1 MQFKHLTIATLAVA
15 ATLWAGDG
23 RVAGYF
29 PYWLQYSQFTPDD
42 VRYEF
47 LTEIRYVSMVPSES
61 GELALADDTDAPNL
75 EKLAALADKNKVDL
89 IISVGGAGN
98 EDAMRGLGA
107 SDDAMSGFVSSAKET
122 LDKYKADGIELDW
135 VPEEKSDYETFKKIV
150 KALSDGGVAVSAN
163 LNSDASNAS
172 SYGSEVFDALS
183 SASIYFTDQMNEE
196 VGSVAPNANLKQAK
210 ETMEAYVSAGLSAN
224 KLVPIIPMYG
234 KSFYKAQGLG
244 SKFEG
249 VGSGN
254 EGVLSYKDLMKAFD
268 GPDYKVTFDEES
280 WSEVAV
286 SSTETV
292 VFNGIP
298 SFREFAKFI
307 KEAGFGGVALYDLSG
322 DHKEPIVSL
331 LVTVGLV
338 LRPDVNYQSQK
349 KKSK

>member
-1 MQFKHLTIATLAVA
+1 MRFRHLTIATLALA
-15 ATLWAGDG
+15 ASLWAGDG

-47 LTEIRYVSMVPSES
+47 LTEVRYVSLIPSES

-75 EKLAALADKNKVDL
+75 EKLASLADKNKVDL
-89 IISVGGAGN
+89 IIVVGGAGN

-107 SDDAMSGFVSSAKET
+107 SEDAMSGFVSSAKAT
-122 LDKYKADGIELDW
+122 LEKYKADGIELDW
-135 VPEEKSDYETFKKIV
+135 FPDEQSDYDVFKKIV
-150 KALSDGGVAVSAN
+150 KALSSAGVKVFAN
-163 LNSDASNAS
+163 LNNDASNAS
-172 SYGSEVFDALS
+172 AYGSEVFDNLA
-183 SASIYFTDQMNEE
+183 SASIYFTDQMSEE
-196 VGSVAPNANLKQAK
+196 SESVAPNANLKKAK
-210 ETMEAYVSAGLSAN
+210 ETIDSYIAAGLSAG
-224 KLVPIIPMYG
+224 KIVPIIPMYG

-286 SSTETV
+286 SSSETV

-298 SFREFAKFI
+298 SFREFAKYI
-307 KEAGFGGVALYDLSG
+307 KSSGLGGVALYDLSG

-331 LVTVGLV
+331 MVTVGQV
-338 LRPDVNYQSQK
+338 LRPGINYQPPK
-349 KKSK
+349 KKK